1 MKKIFQFNWLNFI
14 TYLVQVFL
22 FFVLCIYL
30 MDPKHQTRSG
40 NPDAALG
47 EAAGALGALIMFV
60 FLFILFLITCIIYLA
75 WLRKTK
81 AKKGVLIFINTV
93 AFLLLASQVYEAFP
107 YLIKESKDGYF
118 SMINGYHRNQYIV
131 GKDDYKKINLNGY
144 KVKLF
149 LCSKDTNLISVRDTI
164 SESKKEKFYLL
175 RGSSVK
181 EVEKNKVIHL
191 LNHLNFE
198 EQEIFSEDSR
208 RRPLVVITENNQNK
222 QKFGRTFIDFDN
234 NPFNSENLP
243 KVTFWNEL
251 ENTNNVAELKGFK
264 QFTPIEET
272 SKIDKNGTLY
282 FLFWHLSNQG
292 AAMLWNGDYT
302 QESSLCLAIR
312 KKGEKIAVREVNLYA
327 LPNSER
333 AIFYDGISIENLI
346 VSGNYFY
353 ILVDGKL
360 YYQQIRN

>member
-22 FFVLCIYL
+22 FFVLCMYL

-93 AFLLLASQVYEAFP
+93 AFLLLSFQLYEAFP
-107 YLIKESKDGYF
+107 FLMKESKDGYF
-118 SMINGYHRNQYIV
+118 SLINGYYRNQSIV

-149 LCSKDTNLISVRDTI
+149 LCSKDTNLISVRETI

-191 LNHLNFE
+191 INHLNFE
-198 EQEIFSEDSR
+198 EQEIFDDDSR
-208 RRPLVVITENNQNK
+208 RRPLVVMIENNQNE
-222 QKFGRTFIDFDN
+222 QKFGRTVIDFDN

-243 KVTFWNEL
+243 EVTFWNEL
-251 ENTNNVAELKGFK
+251 DNVAELKGFK

-282 FLFWHLSNQG
+282 FLFWHFSNSG

-333 AIFYDGISIENLI
+333 AIFYDGISIENFI
-346 VSGNYFY
+346 VINNYFY
-353 ILVDGKL
+353 ILVNGNL
-360 YYQQIRN
+360 YYHTMLS